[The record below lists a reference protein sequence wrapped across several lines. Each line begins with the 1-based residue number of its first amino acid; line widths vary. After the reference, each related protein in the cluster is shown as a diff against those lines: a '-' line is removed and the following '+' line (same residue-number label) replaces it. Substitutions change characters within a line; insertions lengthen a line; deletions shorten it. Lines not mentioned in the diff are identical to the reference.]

1 MEAKIREKTRSV
13 CMPTASA
20 ESYEAHLKAFENMK
34 TAPDGSLTERS
45 IPWPAP
51 NNLAGGVLRTST
63 SPMLNGRTES
73 VRLYEHSS

>member
-20 ESYEAHLKAFENMK
+20 ESYEAHLRSFENMK
-34 TAPDGSLTERS
+34 SAADGSLTERS

-63 SPMLNGRTES
+63 PPTLDILLLRAF
-73 VRLYEHSS
+73 V